1 MCRSKQDP
9 GRGTAT
15 VHAAG
20 WDPTSIGRGW
30 TSKYNIIDGHSSRIS
45 YSDQRHRDGRIR
57 SDRPFNMLSKGTQP
71 GVLGPHPQILRDGSP
86 RNHIHK
92 EHVLQWGH
100 AADYATTHN
109 MYYSNPHSH
118 VGVQRSPRAT
128 RHEGAMPHRITPG
141 IYATVFM
148 RQPGEPP
155 GSPRAMPAY
164 SKLQTRG
171 AASVPT
177 AGHWAEPP
185 NSTLPGIPTSPR
197 VASAA
202 VRQADD
208 AYELMLLQAQI
219 RSEKRIADA
228 AMATAISIKAQK
240 EAQRERWEQMAASG
254 SLSARF

>member
-1 MCRSKQDP
+1 MPTPPPYSFFAFTHAHAPSAENAASPLLRSQ
-9 GRGTAT
+9 
-15 VHAAG
+15 
-20 WDPTSIGRGW
+20 
-30 TSKYNIIDGHSSRIS
+30 
-45 YSDQRHRDGRIR
+45 
-57 SDRPFNMLSKGTQP
+57 
-71 GVLGPHPQILRDGSP
+71 
-86 RNHIHK
+86 
-92 EHVLQWGH
+92 
-100 AADYATTHN
+100 ATTHN